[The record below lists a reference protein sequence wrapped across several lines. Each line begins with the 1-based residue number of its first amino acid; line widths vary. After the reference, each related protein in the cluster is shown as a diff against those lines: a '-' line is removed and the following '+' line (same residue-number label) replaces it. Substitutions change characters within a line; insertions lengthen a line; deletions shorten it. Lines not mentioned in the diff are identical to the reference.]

1 MEVRIQTVCGNI
13 AAGDL
18 GFCHSHDHIM
28 VAKGKS
34 FEIDPALCIDD
45 YEKSLDE
52 LNLFKSVG
60 GGAIVDCQPV
70 GAGRMSAELVNLSA
84 QSNVHIV
91 ASTGFHKMAFYEDG
105 HWIFSFNGE
114 QMEEIFVHELTHG
127 MYTNTE
133 NTPPSNFHTAKAG
146 AIKVAY
152 DIVGLTSQ
160 YIKLFKAAAAAQKK
174 TNAPMIIH
182 IDNGC
187 NPLILDDFLTE
198 CDIAHQK
205 RIYCHLD
212 RAVDDINIHIELCK
226 RGSYVEYDTIH
237 RLKYHS
243 DTREIAIIKCMLDA
257 GFSDRILLGLD
268 STSKRLKAYGGEPGL
283 DYIKTLFIPMMETEG
298 IKRHIA
304 EGFML
309 INSAKAFAY

>member
-13 AAGDL
+13 TANDL

-28 VAKGKS
+28 VARGKS
-34 FEIDPALCIDD
+34 FEIDPALCIED
-45 YEKSLDE
+45 YEKSLKE
-52 LNLFKSVG
+52 LNLFESAG
-60 GGAIVDCQPV
+60 GGTIVDCQPI
-70 GAGRMSAELVNLSA
+70 GAGRMSAHLVNLSA
-84 QSNVHIV
+84 ESNVHIV
-91 ASTGFHKMAFYEDG
+91 ASTGFHKMAFYEDD
-105 HWIFSFNGE
+105 HWIFSFNE
-114 QMEEIFVHELTHG
+114 TQMEEIFVHELTQG

-133 NTPPSNFHTAKAG
+133 NVTPSHFHGAKAG

-152 DIVGLTSQ
+152 DIAGLTPQ
-160 YIKLFKAAAAAQKK
+160 YKKLFKAAASAQKK

-187 NPLILDDFLTE
+187 NPLVLDDFLTE
-198 CDIAHQK
+198 CNVAHQK

-212 RAVDDINIHIELCK
+212 RAVADVTIHIELCK

-243 DTREIAIIKCMLDA
+243 DTHEIAIIKRVLDA

-283 DYIKTLFIPMMETEG
+283 DYIKKSFIPMMEAEG

-309 INSAKAFAY
+309 ANPAKAFAY